1 MDTKKKTILIT
12 EDEPPMLKILSDALT
27 ENAFD
32 TMQAANGEQGLA
44 LALQRHPDL
53 IIVDLLMPEMDGMT
67 MMKKLRE
74 DAWGKTVP
82 IIVLTNV
89 NPDSNATLQA
99 IVANQPA
106 YYFVKSD
113 MKLETIVE
121 KIKEVLS
128 APVKTN

>member
-128 APVKTN
+128 A